1 MAAATI
7 STNISFRYTS
17 ATLDRLEEW
26 DAVPGYPH
34 GAQEVDSDLV
44 FDVSPR
50 LPLKLAADANTSVVD
65 QCV

>member
-1 MAAATI
+1 M
-7 STNISFRYTS
+7 
-17 ATLDRLEEW
+17 DRLEEW

-34 GAQEVDSDLV
+34 GAKEVDPDLV

-50 LPLKLAADANTSVVD
+50 LPLKLAADANASVVD